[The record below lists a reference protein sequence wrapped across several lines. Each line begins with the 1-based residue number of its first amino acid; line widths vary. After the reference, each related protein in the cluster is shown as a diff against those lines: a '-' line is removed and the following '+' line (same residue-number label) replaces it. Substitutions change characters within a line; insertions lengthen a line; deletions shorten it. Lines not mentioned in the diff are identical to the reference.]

1 MKKAII
7 TGITGQDGAYLAKLL
22 LDKGYKVYGAQRRN
36 TGKSY
41 WRLDEL
47 GITNQIEF
55 VDVDLMEPYNIERVL
70 EKIEVDEFYNLAA
83 QSFVALS
90 FEQPQVTTLVN
101 SLGVLNILEAIRH
114 RFPQIRFYQ
123 ASTSEMFGKVQ
134 ETPQTEKTP
143 FYPRSPY
150 GVAKTYSHH
159 LTLNYRESFNLFACS
174 GILFNHESRFRGEE
188 FVTRKITKGIVEY
201 SKTGKPIELGNL
213 NAKRDWG
220 HAKDYV
226 EAMWLMLQQDK
237 PDDYVI
243 STGITYSIREFIRMC
258 LDYMDIPY
266 KEEGH
271 EFFDVRNNQIIIK
284 TNPKFF
290 RPAEVDLLVG
300 NPHKAMNKLG
310 WSPKHDINDLIR
322 DMISG
327 DLERYV

>member
-55 VDVDLMEPYNIERVL
+55 VDVDLMEPYNIEKVL

-114 RFPQIRFYQ
+114 RFPHIKFYQ

-159 LTLNYRESFNLFACS
+159 LTVNYRESFKLFACS

-188 FVTRKITKGIVEY
+188 FVTRKITKGLVEY
-201 SKTGKPIELGNL
+201 TRTAKPIELGNL
-213 NAKRDWG
+213 DAKRDWG
-220 HAKDYV
+220 HAQDYV

-243 STGITYSIREFIRMC
+243 STGVTYSIREFIRMS

-271 EFFDVRNNQIIIK
+271 EFFDARNNQVIIK

-290 RPAEVDLLVG
+290 RPAEVDLLIG

-322 DMISG
+322 DMIGG
-327 DLERYV
+327 DLERNG

>member
-114 RFPQIRFYQ
+114 RFPHIKFYQ

-159 LTLNYRESFNLFACS
+159 LTVNYRESFKLFACS

-188 FVTRKITKGIVEY
+188 FVTRKITKGLVEY
-201 SKTGKPIELGNL
+201 TRTAKPIELGNL
-213 NAKRDWG
+213 DAKRDWG
-220 HAKDYV
+220 HAQDYV
-226 EAMWLMLQQDK
+226 EAMWLMLQQDE

-243 STGITYSIREFIRMC
+243 STGQTHTVREFIRKC

-271 EFFDVRNNQIIIK
+271 EFFDTRNNQVIVK

-290 RPAEVDLLVG
+290 RPAEVDLLIG
-300 NPHKAMNKLG
+300 DCTKAKEKLG
-310 WSPKHDINDLIR
+310 WTPKHDLGDLIR
-322 DMISG
+322 DMIGG